1 MLIRTDCDGGHA
13 LASAESGNARTAR
26 SAFFVQSQQ
35 ASGRREISQMQNFV
49 DQNTQRT
56 AVLKTFLNL
65 LSEIGQQNENV
76 VRCVGTVLAT
86 ICAMRKIV
94 LGDRGLVHLAR

>member
-1 MLIRTDCDGGHA
+1 MVAMLSPLLNPVTPERRAAH
-13 LASAESGNARTAR
+13 
-26 SAFFVQSQQ
+26 FFVQSQQ
-35 ASGRREISQMQNFV
+35 ASGVAKFRRCKTSF

-65 LSEIGQQNENV
+65 LSEMGQQNENV

-94 LGDRGLVHLAR
+94 LSDRGLVHLAR